1 LGEKDSD
8 DILKGNALEIY
19 RFMLKNR
26 KPIGIRELQ
35 RTLNLSSPSVAQ
47 YHLSKLENEGLVKK
61 ECGNYVVNKVILE
74 DCVKISR
81 FLIPKY
87 LFYSVFASMVLI
99 LEVTFLLPENLNTHF
114 FFTTF
119 ATTIFLALFCYETAK
134 VWVKGSL

>member
-1 LGEKDSD
+1 MGEKDSD

-35 RTLNLSSPSVAQ
+35 RALNLSSPSVAQ
-47 YHLSKLENEGLVKK
+47 YHLSKLEHEGLVKK
-61 ECGNYVVNKVILE
+61 EGGNYVVHRVVLE
-74 DCVKISR
+74 DCIKISH

-99 LEVTFLLPENLNTHF
+99 LEITFLLPENLNTHF

-119 ATTIFLALFCYETAK
+119 ATAIFLAVFCYETVK
-134 VWVKGSL
+134 VWIKGSL